1 MIFGQ
6 NYFDVLTS
14 RIGGV
19 SNNWNRQGLSNVNS
33 RSRTNGARGSYRTSG
48 AGNSYYGL
56 SANTIK
62 AMNNAYNTTANK
74 SYMADT
80 NVADGAVKVEN
91 AGRKLSYGEFYQ
103 EKNTDELLKTV
114 KNFVDGY
121 NEVSTNARNTTSTTV
136 RNRAGWMRE
145 DALNNASELRKIGIG
160 FNSKTGELSVDEDVF
175 KGANKDDI
183 KKTFA
188 GAGSFGQRMRNNAS
202 LTSQA
207 AVTASRYSAT
217 AGIYGSNGRYGTN
230 NLIGGYGGYGSLLSS
245 MFSSWF

>member
-14 RIGGV
+14 RIGGA
-19 SNNWNRQGLSNVNS
+19 SNSWNRQGLSNVNS
-33 RSRTNGARGSYRTSG
+33 KGRTTGVRGSSRISG

-62 AMNNAYNTTANK
+62 AMNNAYNNTANK

-91 AGRKLSYGEFYQ
+91 AGRKLSYGEMYE
-103 EKNTDELLKTV
+103 EKNTDQLLKTV
-114 KNFVDGY
+114 KNFVEGY
-121 NEVSTNARNTTSTTV
+121 NEVSANSRNTTSTTV
-136 RNRAGWMRE
+136 RIRAGWMRE
-145 DALNNASELRKIGIG
+145 DALNNASDLRKIGIG
-160 FNSKTGELSVDEDVF
+160 YDSKTGELSVDEDVF
-175 KGANKDDI
+175 KGVNKDDI
-183 KKTFA
+183 KKTFS
-188 GAGSFGQRMRNNAS
+188 GTGSFGQRMRNNAS

-217 AGIYGSNGRYGTN
+217 TGIYGSNGRYGTN
-230 NLIGGYGGYGSLLSS
+230 NLLGGYGGYGSLLSS

>member
-14 RIGGV
+14 RIGGA
-19 SNNWNRQGLSNVNS
+19 SNIWNRQGLSNVNS
-33 RSRTNGARGSYRTSG
+33 KSKTGGARGSSRISG
-48 AGNSYYGL
+48 AGNGYYGL

-91 AGRKLSYGEFYQ
+91 AGRKLSYGDIYQ
-103 EKNTDELLKTV
+103 ERNTEELLKTV

-188 GAGSFGQRMRNNAS
+188 GAGSFGQRMRNEAF

-207 AVTASRYSAT
+207 AVTASRFSVNT
-217 AGIYGSNGRYGTN
+217 GVYGSNGRYGTN
-230 NLIGGYGGYGSLLSS
+230 NLLGGYGGYSSLLSS

>member
-6 NYFDVLTS
+6 SYFDVLTS
-14 RIGGV
+14 RIGGA

-33 RSRTNGARGSYRTSG
+33 RSRTNGARGSSRTSG

-114 KNFVDGY
+114 KNFVEGY
-121 NEVSTNARNTTSTTV
+121 NEISSNARNSTSTTV

-145 DALNNASELRKIGIG
+145 DVLNNASDLRQIGIG
-160 FNSKTGELSVDEDVF
+160 YNSKNGELSLDEEVF
-175 KGANKDDI
+175 KGASKDDI

-188 GAGSFGQRMRNNAS
+188 GVGSFGQRMRSNAS

-207 AVTASRYSAT
+207 AVTASRYSVNT
-217 AGIYGSNGRYGTN
+217 GIYGSNGRYGSN
-230 NLIGGYGGYGSLLSS
+230 SLLGGYGGYSSLLSS

>member
-14 RIGGV
+14 RIGGA
-19 SNNWNRQGLSNVNS
+19 SNSWNRQGLSNVNS
-33 RSRTNGARGSYRTSG
+33 RSRTNGARGSSRTSG
-48 AGNSYYGL
+48 AGNGYYGL

-91 AGRKLSYGEFYQ
+91 AGRKLSYGELYQ

-114 KNFVDGY
+114 KNFVEGY
-121 NEVSTNARNTTSTTV
+121 NEISSNARNSTITIV
-136 RNRAGWMRE
+136 RNRAGRMSE
-145 DALNNASELRKIGIG
+145 DVLNNASDLRQIGIG
-160 FNSKTGELSVDEDVF
+160 YNSKNGELSLDEEAF
-175 KGANKDDI
+175 KGASKDNI

-188 GAGSFGQRMRNNAS
+188 GASSFGQKMRSNAS

-207 AVTASRYSAT
+207 AVTASRYSINT
-217 AGIYGSNGRYGTN
+217 GIYGSNGRYGSN
-230 NLIGGYGGYGSLLSS
+230 SLLGGYGGYSSLLSS

>member
-6 NYFDVLTS
+6 NYFDVLTN
-14 RIGGV
+14 RIGGA
-19 SNNWNRQGLSNVNS
+19 SNIWNRQGLSNVNS
-33 RSRTNGARGSYRTSG
+33 KSKTGGARGSSRISG
-48 AGNSYYGL
+48 AGNGYYGL

-91 AGRKLSYGEFYQ
+91 AGRKLSYGDIYQ
-103 EKNTDELLKTV
+103 ERNTEELLKTV

-207 AVTASRYSAT
+207 AVTASRYSVNT
-217 AGIYGSNGRYGTN
+217 GIYGSNGRYGTN
-230 NLIGGYGGYGSLLSS
+230 NLLGGYGGYSSLLSS

>member
-1 MIFGQ
+1 M
-6 NYFDVLTS
+6 
-14 RIGGV
+14 
-19 SNNWNRQGLSNVNS
+19 NVNS
-33 RSRTNGARGSYRTSG
+33 RSKTGGARGSSRISG
-48 AGNSYYGL
+48 AGNGYYGL

-91 AGRKLSYGEFYQ
+91 AGRKLSYGDIYQ
-103 EKNTDELLKTV
+103 EKNTEELFKTV

-207 AVTASRYSAT
+207 AVTASRFSVNT
-217 AGIYGSNGRYGTN
+217 GVYGSNGRYGTN
-230 NLIGGYGGYGSLLSS
+230 NLLGGYGGYSSLLSS

>member
-14 RIGGV
+14 RIGGA
-19 SNNWNRQGLSNVNS
+19 SNIWNRQGLSNVNS
-33 RSRTNGARGSYRTSG
+33 KSKTGGARGSSRISG
-48 AGNSYYGL
+48 AGNGYYGL

-91 AGRKLSYGEFYQ
+91 AGRKLSYGDIYQ
-103 EKNTDELLKTV
+103 ERNTEELLKTV
-114 KNFVDGY
+114 KNYVDGY

-136 RNRAGWMRE
+136 RNRVGWMRE
-145 DALNNASELRKIGIG
+145 DALNNASELRQIGIG

-207 AVTASRYSAT
+207 AVTASRFSVNT
-217 AGIYGSNGRYGTN
+217 GVYGSNGRYGTN
-230 NLIGGYGGYGSLLSS
+230 NLLGGYGGYSSLLSS

>member
-14 RIGGV
+14 RIGGAGGI
-19 SNNWNRQGLSNVNS
+19 WNRQGLSNVNS
-33 RSRTNGARGSYRTSG
+33 KSKAGGARGSSRISG
-48 AGNSYYGL
+48 ANNSYYGL

-91 AGRKLSYGEFYQ
+91 AGRKLSYGDIYH
-103 EKNTDELLKTV
+103 EKNTEELLKTV

-145 DALNNASELRKIGIG
+145 DARGNASELRKIGIG
-160 FNSKTGELSVDEDVF
+160 FNSKTGELSVDEDAF

-207 AVTASRYSAT
+207 AVTASRFSVNT
-217 AGIYGSNGRYGTN
+217 GVYGSNGRYGTN
-230 NLIGGYGGYGSLLSS
+230 NLLGGYGGYSSLLSS

>member
-14 RIGGV
+14 RIGGA
-19 SNNWNRQGLSNVNS
+19 SNSWNRQGLSNVNS
-33 RSRTNGARGSYRTSG
+33 RSRTNGARGSSRTSG

-91 AGRKLSYGEFYQ
+91 AGRKLSYGDIYQ
-103 EKNTDELLKTV
+103 ERNTEELLKTV

-207 AVTASRYSAT
+207 AVTASRFSVNT
-217 AGIYGSNGRYGTN
+217 GVYGSNGRYGTN
-230 NLIGGYGGYGSLLSS
+230 NLLGGYGGYSSLLSS

>member
-14 RIGGV
+14 RIGGA

-33 RSRTNGARGSYRTSG
+33 RSRTNGARGSSRTSG

-91 AGRKLSYGEFYQ
+91 AGRKLSYGELYQ
-103 EKNTDELLKTV
+103 ERNTEELLKTV

-121 NEVSTNARNTTSTTV
+121 NEISSNARNSTSTIV

-145 DALNNASELRKIGIG
+145 DVLNNASDLRQIGIG
-160 FNSKTGELSVDEDVF
+160 YNSKNGEFL
-175 KGANKDDI
+175 ALLLI
-183 KKTFA
+183 
-188 GAGSFGQRMRNNAS
+188 S
-202 LTSQA
+202 L
-207 AVTASRYSAT
+207 
-217 AGIYGSNGRYGTN
+217 
-230 NLIGGYGGYGSLLSS
+230 
-245 MFSSWF
+245 

>member
-6 NYFDVLTS
+6 NYFNVLTS
-14 RIGGV
+14 RIGGA

-33 RSRTNGARGSYRTSG
+33 RSKTGGARGSSRTSG

-114 KNFVDGY
+114 KNFVEGY
-121 NEVSTNARNTTSTTV
+121 NEISSNARNSTSTTV

-145 DALNNASELRKIGIG
+145 DVLNNASDLRQIGIG
-160 FNSKTGELSVDEDVF
+160 YNSKNGELSLDEGVF
-175 KGANKDDI
+175 KGASKDDI

-188 GAGSFGQRMRNNAS
+188 GAGSFGQRMRSNAS

-207 AVTASRYSAT
+207 AVTASRYSVNT
-217 AGIYGSNGRYGTN
+217 GIYGSNGRYGSN
-230 NLIGGYGGYGSLLSS
+230 SLLGGYGGYSSLLSS

>member
-14 RIGGV
+14 RIGGA
-19 SNNWNRQGLSNVNS
+19 SNIWNRQGLSNVNS
-33 RSRTNGARGSYRTSG
+33 KSKTGGARGSSRISG
-48 AGNSYYGL
+48 AGNGYYGL

-80 NVADGAVKVEN
+80 NVADGAVKLEN
-91 AGRKLSYGEFYQ
+91 AGRKLSYGDIYQ
-103 EKNTDELLKTV
+103 ERNTEELLKTV

-121 NEVSTNARNTTSTTV
+121 NEVSTNSRNTTSTTV

-188 GAGSFGQRMRNNAS
+188 GAGSFGQGMRNNAS

-207 AVTASRYSAT
+207 AVTASRFSVNT
-217 AGIYGSNGRYGTN
+217 GVYGSNGRYGTN
-230 NLIGGYGGYGSLLSS
+230 NLLGGYGGYSSLLSS

>member
-14 RIGGV
+14 RIGGA
-19 SNNWNRQGLSNVNS
+19 SNIWNRQGLSNVNS
-33 RSRTNGARGSYRTSG
+33 RSKTGGARGSSRISG

-91 AGRKLSYGEFYQ
+91 AGRKLSYGDIYQ
-103 EKNTDELLKTV
+103 ERNTEELLKTV

-207 AVTASRYSAT
+207 AVTASRFSVNT
-217 AGIYGSNGRYGTN
+217 GVYGSNGRYGTN
-230 NLIGGYGGYGSLLSS
+230 NLLGGYGGYSSLLSS

>member
-14 RIGGV
+14 RIGGA
-19 SNNWNRQGLSNVNS
+19 SNIWNRQGLSNVNS
-33 RSRTNGARGSYRTSG
+33 KSKTGGARGSSRISG
-48 AGNSYYGL
+48 AGNGYYGL
-56 SANTIK
+56 SASTIK
-62 AMNNAYNTTANK
+62 AMNNAYSTTADR

-91 AGRKLSYGEFYQ
+91 AGRKLSYGDIYQ
-103 EKNTDELLKTV
+103 ERNTEELLKTV

-160 FNSKTGELSVDEDVF
+160 FNSKTGELYVDEDVF

-188 GAGSFGQRMRNNAS
+188 EAGSFGQKMRNEAF

-207 AVTASRYSAT
+207 AVTASRFSVNT
-217 AGIYGSNGRYGTN
+217 GVYGSNGRYGTN
-230 NLIGGYGGYGSLLSS
+230 NLLGGYGGYSSLLSS

>member
-14 RIGGV
+14 RIGGA
-19 SNNWNRQGLSNVNS
+19 SNIWNRQGLSNVNS
-33 RSRTNGARGSYRTSG
+33 KSKTGGARGSSRISG
-48 AGNSYYGL
+48 AGNGYYGL

-91 AGRKLSYGEFYQ
+91 AGRKLSYGDIYQ
-103 EKNTDELLKTV
+103 ERNTEELLKTV

-183 KKTFA
+183 KKTFV

-207 AVTASRYSAT
+207 AVTASRYSVNT
-217 AGIYGSNGRYGTN
+217 GIYGSNGRYGTN
-230 NLIGGYGGYGSLLSS
+230 NLLGGYGGYSSLLSS

>member
-6 NYFDVLTS
+6 NYFDVLTN
-14 RIGGV
+14 RIGGA
-19 SNNWNRQGLSNVNS
+19 SNIWNRQGLSNVNS
-33 RSRTNGARGSYRTSG
+33 RSKTGGARGSSRISG
-48 AGNSYYGL
+48 ANNSYYGL

-91 AGRKLSYGEFYQ
+91 AGRKLSYGDIYQ
-103 EKNTDELLKTV
+103 ERNTEELLKTV

-136 RNRAGWMRE
+136 RNRAGWMKE

-207 AVTASRYSAT
+207 AVTASRYSVNT
-217 AGIYGSNGRYGTN
+217 GIYGSNGRYGTN
-230 NLIGGYGGYGSLLSS
+230 NLLGRYGGYSSLLSS

>member
-1 MIFGQ
+1 MH
-6 NYFDVLTS
+6 
-14 RIGGV
+14 
-19 SNNWNRQGLSNVNS
+19 
-33 RSRTNGARGSYRTSG
+33 
-48 AGNSYYGL
+48 
-56 SANTIK
+56 SAT
-62 AMNNAYNTTANK
+62 
-74 SYMADT
+74 DT

-91 AGRKLSYGEFYQ
+91 AGRKLSYGDIYQ
-103 EKNTDELLKTV
+103 ERNTEELLKTV

-145 DALNNASELRKIGIG
+145 DARGNASELRKIGIG

-207 AVTASRYSAT
+207 AVTASRFSVNT
-217 AGIYGSNGRYGTN
+217 GVYGSNGRYGTN
-230 NLIGGYGGYGSLLSS
+230 NLLGGYGGYSSLLSS

>member
-14 RIGGV
+14 RIGGA
-19 SNNWNRQGLSNVNS
+19 SNIWNRQGMSNVNS
-33 RSRTNGARGSYRTSG
+33 RNRTTGTRGTSSVG
-48 AGNSYYGL
+48 SNNSYFGL

-62 AMNNAYNTTANK
+62 AMNNVYNTTNS

-80 NVADGAVKVEN
+80 KVADGAVKVEN
-91 AGRKLSYGEFYQ
+91 AGRKLSYGEMYE
-103 EKNTDELLKTV
+103 EKNTDQLLKTV
-114 KNFVDGY
+114 KNFVEGY

-145 DALNNASELRKIGIG
+145 DALNNVSDLRKIGIG
-160 FNSKTGELSVDEDVF
+160 YDSKTGELSVDEDVF
-175 KGANKDDI
+175 KGANKDDV
-183 KKTFA
+183 KKAFA

-207 AVTASRYSAT
+207 AVTASRYSVNT
-217 AGIYGSNGRYGTN
+217 GIYGSNGRYGTN
-230 NLIGGYGGYGSLLSS
+230 SLLGGYGGYSSLLSS

>member
-14 RIGGV
+14 RIGGA
-19 SNNWNRQGLSNVNS
+19 SNSWNRQGLSNVNS
-33 RSRTNGARGSYRTSG
+33 KGRTTGVRDSSRISS

-91 AGRKLSYGEFYQ
+91 AGRKLSYGEMYE
-103 EKNTDELLKTV
+103 EKNTDQLLKTV
-114 KNFVDGY
+114 KNFVEGY
-121 NEVSTNARNTTSTTV
+121 NEVSANARNTTSTTV

-145 DALNNASELRKIGIG
+145 DALNNASDLRKIGIG
-160 FNSKTGELSVDEDVF
+160 YDSKTGELSVDEDVF

-183 KKTFA
+183 KKTFS
-188 GAGSFGQRMRNNAS
+188 GTGSFGQRMRNNAS

>member
-14 RIGGV
+14 RIGGA

-33 RSRTNGARGSYRTSG
+33 RSRTNGARGSSRTSG

-91 AGRKLSYGEFYQ
+91 AGRKLSYGDIYQ
-103 EKNTDELLKTV
+103 ERNTEELLKTV

-207 AVTASRYSAT
+207 AVTASRFSVNT
-217 AGIYGSNGRYGTN
+217 GVYGSNGRYGTN
-230 NLIGGYGGYGSLLSS
+230 NLLGGYGGYSSLLSS

>member
-14 RIGGV
+14 RIGGA
-19 SNNWNRQGLSNVNS
+19 SNIWNRQGLSNVNS
-33 RSRTNGARGSYRTSG
+33 RSKTGGARGSSRISG
-48 AGNSYYGL
+48 ANNSYYGL
-56 SANTIK
+56 SASTIK
-62 AMNNAYNTTANK
+62 AMNNAYSTTANR

-91 AGRKLSYGEFYQ
+91 AGRKLSYGDIYQ
-103 EKNTDELLKTV
+103 EKNTEELLKTV

-207 AVTASRYSAT
+207 AVTASRFSVNT
-217 AGIYGSNGRYGTN
+217 GVYGSNGRYGTN
-230 NLIGGYGGYGSLLSS
+230 NLLGGYGGYSSLLSS

>member
-14 RIGGV
+14 RIGGA
-19 SNNWNRQGLSNVNS
+19 SNIWNRQGLSNVNS
-33 RSRTNGARGSYRTSG
+33 KSKTGGARGSSRISG
-48 AGNSYYGL
+48 AGNGYYGL

-91 AGRKLSYGEFYQ
+91 AGRKLSYGEMYE
-103 EKNTDELLKTV
+103 EKNTDQLLKTV
-114 KNFVDGY
+114 KNFVEGY
-121 NEVSTNARNTTSTTV
+121 NEVSANARNTTSTTV
-136 RNRAGWMRE
+136 RIRAGWMRE
-145 DALNNASELRKIGIG
+145 DALNNASDLRKIGIG
-160 FNSKTGELSVDEDVF
+160 YDSKTGELSVDEDVF

-183 KKTFA
+183 KKTFS
-188 GAGSFGQRMRNNAS
+188 GTGSFGQRMRNNAS

-207 AVTASRYSAT
+207 AVTASRYSAP

>member
-14 RIGGV
+14 RIGGA

-33 RSRTNGARGSYRTSG
+33 RSRTNGARGSSRTSG

-91 AGRKLSYGEFYQ
+91 AGRKLSYGDIYQ
-103 EKNTDELLKTV
+103 ERNTEELLKTV

-145 DALNNASELRKIGIG
+145 DARGNASELRKIGIG

-188 GAGSFGQRMRNNAS
+188 GVGSFGQRMRNNAS

-207 AVTASRYSAT
+207 AVTASRFSVNT
-217 AGIYGSNGRYGTN
+217 GVYGSNGRYGTN
-230 NLIGGYGGYGSLLSS
+230 NLLGGYGGYSSLLSS

>member
-14 RIGGV
+14 RIGGA
-19 SNNWNRQGLSNVNS
+19 SNIWNRQGLSNVNS
-33 RSRTNGARGSYRTSG
+33 KSKTGGARGSSRISG
-48 AGNSYYGL
+48 ASNSYYRL
-56 SANTIK
+56 SASTIK

-74 SYMADT
+74 SFMADT

-91 AGRKLSYGEFYQ
+91 AGRKLSYGDIYQ
-103 EKNTDELLKTV
+103 ERNTEELLKTV

-207 AVTASRYSAT
+207 AVTASRFSVNT
-217 AGIYGSNGRYGTN
+217 GVYGSNGRYGTN
-230 NLIGGYGGYGSLLSS
+230 NLLGGYGGYSSLLSS

>member
-14 RIGGV
+14 RIGGAGGI
-19 SNNWNRQGLSNVNS
+19 WNRQGLSNVNS
-33 RSRTNGARGSYRTSG
+33 RSKTGGARGSSGISG
-48 AGNSYYGL
+48 AGNGYYGL

-80 NVADGAVKVEN
+80 NVADGAVKLEN
-91 AGRKLSYGEFYQ
+91 AGRKLYYGDIYK
-103 EKNTDELLKTV
+103 EKNTEELLKTV

-121 NEVSTNARNTTSTTV
+121 NKVSTNARNTSSTTV

-145 DALNNASELRKIGIG
+145 DARGNASELRKIGIG

-175 KGANKDDI
+175 KGANKNDI

-188 GAGSFGQRMRNNAS
+188 GAGSFGQRMRGNAS

-207 AVTASRYSAT
+207 AVTASRYSINT
-217 AGIYGSNGRYGTN
+217 GIYGSNGRYGTN
-230 NLIGGYGGYGSLLSS
+230 NLLGGYGGYSSLLSS
-245 MFSSWF
+245 MFYRWF

>member
-14 RIGGV
+14 RIGGAGGI
-19 SNNWNRQGLSNVNS
+19 WNRQGLSNVNS
-33 RSRTNGARGSYRTSG
+33 KSKTGGARGSSRISG
-48 AGNSYYGL
+48 SGNGYYGL

-62 AMNNAYNTTANK
+62 AMNNAYSTTANR

-91 AGRKLSYGEFYQ
+91 AGRKLSYGDIYQ
-103 EKNTDELLKTV
+103 EKNTEELLKTV

-145 DALNNASELRKIGIG
+145 DARGNASELRKIGIG
-160 FNSKTGELSVDEDVF
+160 FNSKAGELSVDEDVF

-188 GAGSFGQRMRNNAS
+188 GAGSFGQKMRNNAS

-207 AVTASRYSAT
+207 AVIASRFSVNT
-217 AGIYGSNGRYGTN
+217 GVYGSNGRYGTN
-230 NLIGGYGGYGSLLSS
+230 NLLGGYGGYSSLLSS

>member
-14 RIGGV
+14 RIGGA
-19 SNNWNRQGLSNVNS
+19 SNIWNRQGLSNVNS
-33 RSRTNGARGSYRTSG
+33 MSKTSRALGSSRTTGV
-48 AGNSYYGL
+48 GNSYYGL

-91 AGRKLSYGEFYQ
+91 AGRKLSYGDIYQ
-103 EKNTDELLKTV
+103 ERNTEELLKTV

-183 KKTFA
+183 KKAFV

-207 AVTASRYSAT
+207 AVTASRYSVNT
-217 AGIYGSNGRYGTN
+217 GIYGSNGRYGTN
-230 NLIGGYGGYGSLLSS
+230 NLLGGYGGYSSLLSS

>member
-14 RIGGV
+14 RIGGA

-33 RSRTNGARGSYRTSG
+33 KGRTTGVRGSSRISS
-48 AGNSYYGL
+48 AGNGYYGL

-91 AGRKLSYGEFYQ
+91 AGRKLSYGDIYQ
-103 EKNTDELLKTV
+103 ERNTEELLKTV

-207 AVTASRYSAT
+207 AVTASRYSVNT
-217 AGIYGSNGRYGTN
+217 GIYGSNGRYGTN
-230 NLIGGYGGYGSLLSS
+230 NLLGGYGGYSSLLSS

>member
-14 RIGGV
+14 RIGGA
-19 SNNWNRQGLSNVNS
+19 SNIWNRQGLSNVNS
-33 RSRTNGARGSYRTSG
+33 KSKTGGARGSSRISG
-48 AGNSYYGL
+48 AGNGYYGL

-80 NVADGAVKVEN
+80 NVADGAVKLEN
-91 AGRKLSYGEFYQ
+91 AGRKLSYGDIYQ
-103 EKNTDELLKTV
+103 ERNTEELLKTV

-207 AVTASRYSAT
+207 AVTASRYSVNT
-217 AGIYGSNGRYGTN
+217 GIYGSNGRYGTN
-230 NLIGGYGGYGSLLSS
+230 NLLGGYGGYSSLLSS